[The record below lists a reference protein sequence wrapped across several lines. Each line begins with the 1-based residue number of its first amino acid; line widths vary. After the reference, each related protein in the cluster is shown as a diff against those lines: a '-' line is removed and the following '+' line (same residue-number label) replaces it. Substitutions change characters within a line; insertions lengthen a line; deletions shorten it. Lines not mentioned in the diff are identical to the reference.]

1 MLNPFKVYI
10 TIFILK
16 QLYKIKIKIYFIV
29 FKFIHLIQKIS
40 SIIFNFIQKY
50 SKYYIKKSLNY

>member
-16 QLYKIKIKIYFIV
+16 QLYKLNIKIYFIV